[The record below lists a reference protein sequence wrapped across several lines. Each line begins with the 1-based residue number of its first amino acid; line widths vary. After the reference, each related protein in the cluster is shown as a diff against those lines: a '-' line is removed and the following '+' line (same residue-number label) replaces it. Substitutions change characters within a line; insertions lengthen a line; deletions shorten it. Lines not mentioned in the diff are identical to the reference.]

1 MAAESWGR
9 ATSACCVAAAAG
21 LDVEAAA
28 GLDVAAGCGDGDKG
42 AETGEAKREVN
53 VSWSATDT
61 TVEFAPNMSTRAF
74 N

>member
-1 MAAESWGR
+1 
-9 ATSACCVAAAAG
+9 

-28 GLDVAAGCGDGDKG
+28 GLDVAAGCGDGDTG